1 MPVAGR
7 AMVLHA
13 PAPIDTAPLRAELRP
28 RPAPG
33 PADVLV
39 RVTACGVCR
48 TDLHVVEGELP
59 PVRPSVVPGHQIVGR
74 VIETGAR
81 AGRFAPG
88 DRVGVAWLRHTC
100 GVCPYCTTGREN
112 LCEAASFT
120 GYHADGGY
128 ADYCVA
134 PAAFAYA
141 VPDGFSDVAAAP
153 LLCAGIIGYRAL
165 TLAGVRPGER
175 LGMYGFGSS
184 AHITLQIARARGT
197 EVYVWTREPGHRDL
211 ARRLGAAWAGDL
223 GDAPPAPT
231 EGAIIFA
238 PVGSL
243 VPVALRHLAPGGT
256 LALAGIYMSDI
267 PSFPYADLFRERIV
281 RSVTANTRADA
292 VAFLAE
298 AVTVPVRAE
307 VTTFPLEDANRALLA
322 LKRGEV
328 RGSGVLV
335 VENAP
340 GV

>member
-1 MPVAGR
+1 
-7 AMVLHA
+7 MVLHA
-13 PAPIDTAPLRAELRP
+13 PAPVETAPLRAEPRP

-33 PADVLV
+33 PGEILV
-39 RVTACGVCR
+39 RVGACGVCR
-48 TDLHVVEGELP
+48 TDLHVIEGELP

-74 VIETGAR
+74 VEETGAG

-88 DRVGVAWLRHTC
+88 DRVGVAWLRNTC
-100 GVCPYCTTGREN
+100 GLCRYCAGGREN
-112 LCEAASFT
+112 LCEAAAFT

-134 PAAFAYA
+134 PAEFAYA
-141 VPDGFSDVAAAP
+141 VPAGFSDVEAAP

-165 TLAGVRPGER
+165 TLTGVRPGER

-184 AHITLQIARARGT
+184 AHITLQIARARGA
-197 EVYVWTREPGHRDL
+197 EVYVWTREPGHRAL

-231 EGAIIFA
+231 EGAIVFA
-238 PVGSL
+238 PVGAL

-256 LALAGIYMSDI
+256 LALAGIYMTDV
-267 PSFPYADLFRERIV
+267 PGFPYADIFRERV
-281 RSVTANTRADA
+281 LRSVTANTRADA

-298 AVTVPVRAE
+298 AVAVPVRAE
-307 VTTFPLEDANRALLA
+307 VTTFRLPEANQALLA
-322 LKRGEV
+322 LKRGDL

-335 VENAP
+335 VDDTA